1 MKFVVDDAPTAALLD
16 RYGFDGA
23 LFERLRQRLRAGEE
37 GAQANVLRGQVEPP
51 SREDLYALPPRG
63 SAAFAALAA
72 RGERALAAGEV
83 GVVILAGGM
92 ATRFGGG
99 VKAAVEVWP
108 GWSFFALKLADV
120 LGTSRRLGARI
131 PVFLMV
137 SFATHD
143 TLEQLGRGAAT
154 PAVPVETV
162 PQFVL
167 LRLRPDGELWRGAD
181 GKPSPYACGHG
192 DLTFALRA
200 SGALARFR
208 QAGGRVLFVSN
219 VDNLAATLEPA
230 VIGAHLERGQAVTVE
245 GVRGEPG
252 DVGGAPARVD
262 GALQVVESFRFP
274 PSFAQETLPVF
285 NTNTFVLDAAAIDR
299 DFDLTWFR
307 VRKKVDG
314 QEAIQFERLL
324 GEVTAHLPT
333 GLLVVPRHPPDG
345 RFEPIKEPEDLERRR
360 EGIRTI
366 LASRQVVA

>member
-1 MKFVVDDAPTAALLD
+1 MSSVVEDAGTAALLA
-16 RYGFDGA
+16 RYGFDEA
-23 LFERLRQRLRAGEE
+23 LFQRLRQRLRAGAAAED
-37 GAQANVLRGQVEPP
+37 NILRGRVEPP
-51 SREDLYALPPRG
+51 EAEDLYALPPRG
-63 SAAFAALAA
+63 SPAFAALAE
-72 RGERALAAGEV
+72 RGERAMTAGEV

-120 LGTSRRLGARI
+120 AHTAERLGARI
-131 PVFLMV
+131 PVYLLV

-143 TLEQLGRGAAT
+143 VVEQLGREAAR
-154 PAVPVETV
+154 PAVPIEAV
-162 PQFVL
+162 PQFLL
-167 LRLRPDGELWRGAD
+167 LRLSPDGELLRGAD

-208 QAGGRVLFVSN
+208 QAGGKALFVSN

-245 GVRGEPG
+245 TVRGEPG
-252 DVGGAPARVD
+252 DVGGAPARVN
-262 GALQVVESFRFP
+262 GTLQVVESFRFP
-274 PSFAQETLPVF
+274 PSFPQATLPVF
-285 NTNTFVLDAAAIDR
+285 NTNSFVLDAAAVDR

-314 QEAIQFERLL
+314 REAIQFERLL
-324 GEVTAHLPT
+324 GEITAYLPT
-333 GLLVVPRHPPDG
+333 GLLVVPRHPPEG
-345 RFEPIKEPEDLERRR
+345 RFEPVKEPEDLEKRR
-360 EGIRTI
+360 EEIRAT
-366 LASRQVVA
+366 LASRGVLA